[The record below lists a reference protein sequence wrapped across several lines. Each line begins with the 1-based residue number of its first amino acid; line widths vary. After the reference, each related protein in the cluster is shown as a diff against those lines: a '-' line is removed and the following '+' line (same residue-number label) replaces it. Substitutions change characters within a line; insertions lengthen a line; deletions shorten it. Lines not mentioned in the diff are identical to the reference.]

1 MAVTF
6 ELYNLIFLSDME
18 QFCCHFNTLISTSSW
33 INETNDGIVFESIS
47 TILVM
52 SCIWSIISVWNI
64 ALMTGDNLL
73 NASLLTGTATLSEQ
87 TRVKS
92 LVVSKWIFWS
102 TSAVTLWKVTIL
114 GQRSYSEATSLIL
127 NWESIIN

>member
-6 ELYNLIFLSDME
+6 ELYNLIFLTDME

-102 TSAVTLWKVTIL
+102 TSAVALWKVTIL
-114 GQRSYSEATSLIL
+114 GQRSDSEATSLIL